1 MNPITRLARIAAAAA
16 LTALPLVGASSAPA
30 SAAVA
35 CAPVT
40 DKADLIDD
48 ARIDLDAIPGAEVH
62 VVAFNSVPG
71 ADIDKAVLSMR
82 SDCSDW
88 QSASGGWGANDL
100 VFAVAIADRKTAIY
114 YGPQFESHL
123 GNDRYRSAMDAMNPR
138 FADGDVTGGMN
149 AGIAEIKNLLA
160 TKPSTGNTTVVNNV
174 DNSEPI
180 DVPWA
185 WVLGIPV
192 GAAALGGAGFVGV
205 RTRRHLADRKA
216 LRTEALTLT
225 NEAAQKFLDLET
237 QVDMLN
243 DRVELLPNVDDDG
256 LNAIRADHKAAV
268 KTAEVA
274 INGYL
279 AHSEKWTTTAVGD
292 TDLVTAGEARDE
304 AKNVKLGL
312 TAAKNM
318 IAAVDEDITALEERN
333 AQTPAVLD
341 AAAAKAADT
350 LPILDGLDTEGYRT
364 KAYRDR
370 LATAQTRI
378 ETARA
383 EHAESLWGESANTAA
398 EAAGAIDAVHAEAK
412 GLRERR
418 ASIEADLGQVAAKH
432 ASLGTKRAN
441 GEGDLATLVGAF
453 HASDTNTIVES
464 FAGGQQDH
472 DTAAERIAEA
482 RKAVGMDEQRF
493 GDAETA
499 LAAARDLLASADRE
513 FARPAQQHSFLN
525 SLAGDMRNR
534 VAKAYG
540 DITALN
546 QKMASNG
553 EAMKFLKTRVD
564 TKTLRKAV
572 ERVENDLGTERP
584 PLTRIDGDLGQAQ
597 SDINAARSKVDS
609 IVREYEEAQRA
620 LARARNAVRDAESQ
634 SNRSHAG
641 SRSKS
646 LADEAARDLRRADSA
661 MDLALI
667 ISLSNSVVSTS
678 SQAESAARS
687 AISSWESSQSS
698 SSYSSGGGSSS
709 WGGGG
714 SSDWGGGSSSSF
726 DGGGGSSS
734 W

>member
-1 MNPITRLARIAAAAA
+1 MNLITRLARITAAATLA
-16 LTALPLVGASSAPA
+16 ALPLVAATTAPA

-40 DKADLIDD
+40 DSANLLDD
-48 ARIDLDAIPGAEVH
+48 AKIDVTAIPGAEIH
-62 VVAFNSVPG
+62 VVAFDSVPG

-88 QSASGGWGANDL
+88 QSTSGGWGANDI
-100 VFAVAIADRKTAIY
+100 VFAVALQDRKTAIY

-123 GNDRYRSAMDAMNPR
+123 GNDRYRSAMDRMNPR
-138 FADGDVTGGMN
+138 FADGDITGGMN

-185 WVLGIPV
+185 WILGVPAG
-192 GAAALGGAGFVGV
+192 GAALFGAGFVGV
-205 RTRRHLADRKA
+205 RTRRHLSSRKA
-216 LRTEALTLT
+216 LRTEALALT
-225 NEAAQKFLDLET
+225 DEAATKFVGLEQ

-243 DRVELLPNVDDDG
+243 DRVELLPTVDDDG
-256 LNAIRADHKAAV
+256 INAIRADHKAAV
-268 KTAEVA
+268 KTAEAA

-279 AHSEKWTTTAVGD
+279 AHSEKWTSNAIGD
-292 TDLVTAGEARDE
+292 TDLTAAGEAAQE
-304 AKNVKLGL
+304 AKNVRDHILVALGQI
-312 TAAKNM
+312 T
-318 IAAVDEDITALEERN
+318 AVDEDITALEERN
-333 AQTPAVLD
+333 AKTPAVLD
-341 AAAAKAADT
+341 AAEAKAADT

-370 LATAQTRI
+370 LAAAQTPSLP
-378 ETARA
+378 ARA
-383 EHAESLWGESANTAA
+383 EHPDNLWGEAAATAA
-398 EAAGAIDAVHAEAK
+398 EAAGAIDTVHAEAK

-432 ASLGTKRAN
+432 TSLGSKRTS

-453 HASDTNTIVES
+453 HASDTDTIVTS
-464 FAGGQQDH
+464 FNGGKDDH
-472 DTAAERIAEA
+472 DRAAERIEVA

-513 FARPAQQHSFLN
+513 FARPAQQHSFLD

-534 VAKAYG
+534 VSRAYA

-553 EAMKFLKTRVD
+553 EAMKFLKKRVD
-564 TKTLRKAV
+564 TKGLRKAV
-572 ERVENDLGTERP
+572 ERVESDLAAERP
-584 PLTRIDGDLGQAQ
+584 PLTRLDDALGRAQ
-597 SDINAARSKVDS
+597 SDINDARSAVDG

-620 LARARNAVRDAESQ
+620 LARARSAVRDAESQ
-634 SNRSHAG
+634 SSRSHAG

-678 SQAESAARS
+678 SQAESAGRA

-698 SSYSSGGGSSS
+698 SSYYTRGGSST

-714 SSDWGGGSSSSF
+714 A
-726 DGGGGSSS
+726 
-734 W
+734 